1 MGENHPEKCKIL
13 AFLRSHSL
21 HPESSLEASM
31 QCSNSVKP
39 PPQGV
44 ALWIMHHK
52 KHYRATVRTWHRQ
65 LVAAT
70 NSHKLALLYLANDVV
85 QNARKKQPEIEAEF
99 GQVWKLFNSTGLMA
113 FSCC

>member
-1 MGENHPEKCKIL
+1 
-13 AFLRSHSL
+13 
-21 HPESSLEASM
+21 
-31 QCSNSVKP
+31 
-39 PPQGV
+39 
-44 ALWIMHHK
+44 MHHK

-99 GQVWKLFNSTGLMA
+99 GQVWQCRMLKLLFVFEN
-113 FSCC
+113 